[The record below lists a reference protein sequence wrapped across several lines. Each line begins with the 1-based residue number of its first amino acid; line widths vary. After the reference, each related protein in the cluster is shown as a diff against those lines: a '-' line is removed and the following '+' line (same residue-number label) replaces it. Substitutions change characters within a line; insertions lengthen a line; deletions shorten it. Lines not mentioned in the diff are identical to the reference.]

1 MIAHKDERILM
12 QTVTPPVSLCCLE
25 NAPAELAGSPLG
37 TWFHSCSALAGLSRG
52 REGQVTHRK
61 QDEHQKN
68 HRQAKFWSN
77 F

>member
-1 MIAHKDERILM
+1 MTARKDEEILM

-25 NAPAELAGSPLG
+25 TAPAELAGSPSG
-37 TWFHSCSALAGLSRG
+37 THFPSCSDLAGFSSG

-61 QDEHQKN
+61 HDEHQKN
-68 HRQAKFWSN
+68 HGQVKFWSN